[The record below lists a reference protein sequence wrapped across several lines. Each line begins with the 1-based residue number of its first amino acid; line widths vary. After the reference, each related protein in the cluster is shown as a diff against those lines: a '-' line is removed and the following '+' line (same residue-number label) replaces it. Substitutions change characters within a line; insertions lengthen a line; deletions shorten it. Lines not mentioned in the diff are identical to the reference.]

1 MRLTTEPRT
10 ATIPVI
16 DHDFGLMSEEQLKAF
31 LEQVEA
37 DTTLQEKLKAA
48 ATPQEAVVIA
58 KEAGFSI
65 TTEALTKAKSE
76 LSEEELE
83 NVAGGIFVSSYMC
96 HHHY

>member
-65 TTEALTKAKSE
+65 TAEALLRQNPNFQRRSQKTW
-76 LSEEELE
+76 LE
-83 NVAGGIFVSSYMC
+83 AFS
-96 HHHY
+96 